1 MHDSHHL
8 GRHQTRERA
17 LGVLLAQIRKLRPE
31 IDDQAAQD
39 VLTDELAENI
49 LNVAWQHQFDDSR
62 KGCVMKIRNIVEI
75 AIEDK
80 AIGST
85 NVAE

>member
-1 MHDSHHL
+1 MHDSHNF

-17 LGVLLAQIRKLRPE
+17 LSVLLAQIRKLRPG
-31 IDDQAAQD
+31 IDDQAARD
-39 VLTDELAENI
+39 VLTDELAADI
-49 LNVAWQHQFDDSR
+49 LNVAWKHQFDDSR

-75 AIEDK
+75 AIEDN
-80 AIGST
+80 AIGLT